1 MDRLTPLVEIQPI
14 SARPALSVAVPALN
28 EEEFLEKTVR
38 DIVRAAELAHLAGIE
53 IIIIDDGSTDAT
65 PKIADRLANEFN
77 FVKVIHNGVNLG
89 PGLSVR
95 KSVAVATGRK
105 YLIIAGD
112 NDMAFELM
120 VLLFRIHDQADLIS
134 CFFLNRELRGRR
146 RTTLSILFNLIYTWT
161 FNVFLTYLNGPCI
174 YPLDLLKSL
183 DFKSTR
189 FSIAAEMTIKCMR
202 RGATFMEVPSYMQ
215 TGPIQT
221 TSVSWRNL
229 AEAIRTY
236 IVLVWE
242 IKVAHRD
249 EYRRRPTR
257 LMPAF
262 SLMNYP
268 SS

>member
-1 MDRLTPLVEIQPI
+1 MPAVDAHTAAE
-14 SARPALSVAVPALN
+14 RPVISVAVPALN
-28 EEEFLEKTVR
+28 EEQFLDKTVR
-38 DIVRAAELAHLAGIE
+38 DIVRAAEVAHLAGLE

-65 PKIADRLANEFN
+65 PEIADRLAAEFA

-89 PGLSVR
+89 PGLSIR
-95 KSVAVATGRK
+95 KSVAAATGRK

-134 CFFLNRELRGRR
+134 CFFLNRELRGRW

-161 FNVFLTYLNGPCI
+161 FKVFLTYLNGPCI
-174 YPLDLLKSL
+174 YPLDLIKSL
-183 DFKSTR
+183 DLKSTR

-236 IVLVWE
+236 VVLVWE
-242 IKVAHRD
+242 IKVSRRD
-249 EYRRRPTR
+249 EYRRQPTR
-257 LMPAF
+257 LTPAF